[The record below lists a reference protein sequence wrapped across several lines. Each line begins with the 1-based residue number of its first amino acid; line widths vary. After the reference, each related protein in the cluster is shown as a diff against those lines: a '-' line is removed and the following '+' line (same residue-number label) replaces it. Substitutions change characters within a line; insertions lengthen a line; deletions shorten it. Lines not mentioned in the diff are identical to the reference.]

1 VQRGFVA
8 QEISGTATRA
18 NQRWGTCLTAAP
30 ALECAART
38 SVANPQLEKYRGRL
52 VTVRVPGLRGKRTGW
67 VIDSD
72 DEEYDWRD
80 DLGDAE
86 EQVESG
92 DLVPIVYLGE
102 IEDGELVEAEGFL
115 LFEPDSQDLYL
126 VDEGSLEDESVG
138 TLDELVVTPLAV
150 EDEETED
157 EDEDFVD
164 DEAVGEEGGAGG
176 GDGESEEEEY
186 KEDDADDED

>member
-1 VQRGFVA
+1 M
-8 QEISGTATRA
+8 
-18 NQRWGTCLTAAP
+18 
-30 ALECAART
+30 
-38 SVANPQLEKYRGRL
+38 ANPQLEKYRGRL

-67 VIDSD
+67 VIDGD

-115 LFEPDSQDLYL
+115 LFQPDSQDLFL
-126 VDEGSLEDESVG
+126 VDEGSLEEESVG

-150 EDEETED
+150 EEEDADDE

-164 DEAVGEEGGAGG
+164 DEPVG
-176 GDGESEEEEY
+176 GDGAAAGGEDGEGEEEEY
-186 KEDDADDED
+186 KEDTAEDDE

>member
-1 VQRGFVA
+1 M
-8 QEISGTATRA
+8 
-18 NQRWGTCLTAAP
+18 
-30 ALECAART
+30 
-38 SVANPQLEKYRGRL
+38 LEKYRGRL

-67 VIDSD
+67 IIDED

-126 VDEGSLEDESVG
+126 VDEGSLEEESVG
-138 TLDELVVTPLAV
+138 TLDELVVTPIATE
-150 EDEETED
+150 EDEADEEEDDYVDEHEPAGDGGGVGGGD
-157 EDEDFVD
+157 EDE
-164 DEAVGEEGGAGG
+164 
-176 GDGESEEEEY
+176 ESEEEEY
-186 KEDDADDED
+186 KEDDDEDEDDNRR

>member
-1 VQRGFVA
+1 
-8 QEISGTATRA
+8 
-18 NQRWGTCLTAAP
+18 
-30 ALECAART
+30 
-38 SVANPQLEKYRGRL
+38 VANPQLEKYRGRL

-67 VIDSD
+67 VIDGD

-115 LFEPDSQDLYL
+115 LFQPDSQDLFL
-126 VDEGSLEDESVG
+126 VDEGSLEEESVG

-150 EDEETED
+150 EEEEADDE

-164 DEAVGEEGGAGG
+164 DEPVG
-176 GDGESEEEEY
+176 GDGAAAGGEDGEGEEEEY
-186 KEDDADDED
+186 KEDTAEDDE

>member
-1 VQRGFVA
+1 
-8 QEISGTATRA
+8 
-18 NQRWGTCLTAAP
+18 
-30 ALECAART
+30 
-38 SVANPQLEKYRGRL
+38 VANPQLEKYRGRL

-86 EQVESG
+86 EQVEAG

-115 LFEPDSQDLYL
+115 LFQPDSQDLFL
-126 VDEGSLEDESVG
+126 VDEGSLEEEAVG
-138 TLDELVVTPLAV
+138 TLDELVVTPLAI
-150 EDEETED
+150 EEEEADEEED
-157 EDEDFVD
+157 DFVD
-164 DEAVGEEGGAGG
+164 DEPVGDDGGGAGAG
-176 GDGESEEEEY
+176 GDGEAEEEEY
-186 KEDDADDED
+186 KDDAAEDDE